1 MEKHIEKNLD
11 LTISLDEENVT
22 IDICEPESGERTVI
36 EAPLSFDEHPEFS
49 EAIGNEIYS
58 WLSLWSDELKEMEND
73 EREDDET
80 DGSDE
85 PSVRNPVQEAYNILR
100 AATNGE
106 GGVSDAEAIETALG
120 FLGEALA

>member
-11 LTISLDEENVT
+11 LTISLDEENVS

-85 PSVRNPVQEAYNILR
+85 PSVRNPVQEAYNI
-100 AATNGE
+100 GE